1 MTNYKHHFLVVF
13 LIGISLFVTVWAN
26 ATAVATTEA
35 SVTEAQV
42 VAVGTATE
50 VKSTEYN
57 ESAIP
62 LNLKTAKVAEK
73 TESSQAKTI
82 LGLAMVLVVF
92 GGGYWFV
99 KKYAQNKLPQT
110 GLMQIKVIAQ
120 HYLGPKKSIAVIRV
134 AGESMVVGITDN
146 QINLI
151 KSLAILDEDYKDDYK
166 SVAATQNAATGQAAE
181 INETNITD
189 QNDQEDFS
197 FADLKTTVAEKV
209 KSLRSFQ

>member
-166 SVAATQNAATGQAAE
+166 SVAATQNAATGQAA
-181 INETNITD
+181 
-189 QNDQEDFS
+189 
-197 FADLKTTVAEKV
+197 
-209 KSLRSFQ
+209 